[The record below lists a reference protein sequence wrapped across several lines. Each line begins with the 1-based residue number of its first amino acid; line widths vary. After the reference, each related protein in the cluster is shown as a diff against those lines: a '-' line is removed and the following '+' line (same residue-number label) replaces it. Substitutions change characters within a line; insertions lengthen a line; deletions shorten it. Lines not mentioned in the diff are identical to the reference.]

1 MGTTDLTMFEPVPV
15 QGSNYIMSANGT
27 SEQSLQFSP
36 CSLDEMNKK
45 MAQLSQHRQGC
56 FTDRRREEYRR

>member
-1 MGTTDLTMFEPVPV
+1 M

-27 SEQSLQFSP
+27 SEQNLQFSP